1 MELTDM
7 SDGTIVERTPLEIPE
22 GFGEAQSYL
31 HRVIIEDITYLSD
44 GLKVKGYLI
53 RPLAK
58 NLPGASTKAKTSSPL
73 PCLVYNRG
81 GNREFGALTPERV
94 FTYLAQMASW
104 GYVVAASQYRGNM
117 GGEGQ
122 EEFGG
127 RDINDVLNLIPLLEG
142 LSEADSS
149 RIGIVGGSRGG
160 LMTYKAL
167 TMSSRF
173 KAAAVRCGVSD
184 LVRMGQERKEMD
196 EVYQDLIPDFDPE
209 NRDTL
214 KSRSP
219 IFWAEE
225 MERQVPILI
234 VHGTADWR
242 VNPLASIRM
251 AERLLELQHPFR
263 LVLLEGADHGLS
275 EHREEWYRLLK
286 EWMDRYVRDGEELP
300 NLVPHGD

>member
-1 MELTDM
+1 MI
-7 SDGTIVERTPLEIPE
+7 DGTIVERRPLEIPK
-22 GFGEAQSYL
+22 GSGEKQAYL
-31 HRVIIEDITYLSD
+31 HQMEIEDITYLSD

-53 RPLAK
+53 RP
-58 NLPGASTKAKTSSPL
+58 GTSAPL
-73 PCLVYNRG
+73 PCIVYNRG

-94 FTYLAQMASW
+94 FTYLARIASW

-127 RDINDVLNLIPLLEG
+127 QDINDVLNLIPLLEEVA
-142 LSEADSS
+142 EADSN

-167 TMSSRF
+167 TMTHRF
-173 KAAAVRCGVSD
+173 KAAAVRCGVTD
-184 LVRMGQERKEMD
+184 LVGMGQERKEMD
-196 EVYQDLIPDFDPE
+196 EVYQDLIPGFDPG

-214 KSRSP
+214 ISRSP
-219 IFWAEE
+219 LFWAEK
-225 MERQVPILI
+225 MDRQIPILI

-242 VNPLASIRM
+242 VNPLSSVRM

-263 LVLLEGADHGLS
+263 LVLLEGSDHALS

-286 EWMDRYVRDGEELP
+286 EWMDRYVRDGEALPELT
-300 NLVPHGD
+300 PHGD